1 MKLDG
6 IDYRILDALQ
16 TDARLSNK
24 ELAASVGLAPS
35 TCLERVRRLRDAE
48 VLQGFHASVDPS
60 ALNIGL
66 EAMIAVQLRQH
77 SRDLV
82 ESFQAHIMSLP
93 EVTAVY
99 HVAGTHDYM
108 VHVVVRNADHLRD
121 LALDSFTTRPEVDH
135 IQTSLIFESKRK
147 PVLPNYS
154 S

>member
-16 TDARLSNK
+16 HDARLSNK

-48 VLQGFHASVDPS
+48 VLQGFHASVNPS

-82 ESFQAHIMSLP
+82 ESFQKHIMSLP